1 MSWTEKYRPKSLQ
14 EFNIQGHF
22 LKDAFLW
29 LKDPD
34 MMPNIIL
41 YGGPGTGK
49 TTAAHCLANDI
60 LKENVRDNVLEI
72 NASQDRKLDT
82 VRETIVNFTKTK
94 PLGNIPF
101 KICILDEMDGM
112 TINSQLA
119 LKRIMEQAKEV
130 RFILTCNNI
139 NAVDHAVRSRCK
151 NYHFDKLEHETIIE
165 ILGNIHRVIEDE
177 PDLSWQE
184 LVEFTKGDIRSAVI
198 SAQASNFAFD
208 LGNYEDNI
216 YEKIINELFYGSAL
230 KALEQLHALTYKG
243 HSVSEI
249 CEYIHIHILEMD
261 IETSKKF
268 KWLALLG
275 ETEWRS
281 TTANPQI
288 LLSWFVSK
296 I

>member
-1 MSWTEKYRPKSLQ
+1 MSWTEKYRPKNLQ
-14 EFNIQGHF
+14 EFNIQRHF

-29 LKDPD
+29 LENPH

-41 YGGPGTGK
+41 YGAPGTGK
-49 TTAAHCLANDI
+49 TTAAYCLANDI
-60 LKENVRDNVLEI
+60 LKDNIRDNILEI

-82 VRETIVNFTKTK
+82 VRETIVDFIKTK
-94 PLGNIPF
+94 SLGNIPF

-130 RFILTCNNI
+130 KFILTCNNI

-151 NYHFDKLEHETIIE
+151 NYHFDKLENETIIE
-165 ILGNIHRVIEDE
+165 ILGNIHRVVEDE
-177 PDLSWQE
+177 PDLSWQK
-184 LVEFTKGDIRSAVI
+184 LVDFTKGDIRSAVI
-198 SAQASNFAFD
+198 AAQASNFAFD
-208 LGNYEDNI
+208 LSNYENDI
-216 YEKIINELFYGSAL
+216 YEKIIHDLLCSN
-230 KALEQLHALTYKG
+230 KQQALEQLHTLSYKG
-243 HSVSEI
+243 HSVAEI
-249 CEYIHIHILEMD
+249 CEHMHNCILEKD
-261 IETSKKF
+261 IKINEKF

>member
-1 MSWTEKYRPKSLQ
+1 MSWTEKYRPKSLK

-29 LKDPD
+29 LENNE

-60 LKENVRDNVLEI
+60 LGENTRDNVLEI

-94 PLGNIPF
+94 PLESIPY

-119 LKRIMEQAKEV
+119 LKRIMEKTKEV
-130 RFILTCNNI
+130 KFILTCNNI

-151 NYHFDKLEHETIIE
+151 NYHFGKLKHETIIE
-165 ILGNIHRVIEDE
+165 ILGNIQRIVEDE

-184 LVEFTKGDIRSAVI
+184 LVDFKSGDVRSAI
-198 SAQASNFAFD
+198 LSAQASNFEFD
-208 LGNYEDNI
+208 LGNYENNI
-216 YEKIINELFYGSAL
+216 YDETINELFCGNTL

-249 CEYIHIHILEMD
+249 CENIHIYILKMD